1 MKNHLKR
8 KIPFYIVG
16 NNNSNLAKKLFQSFD
31 KSMLIVQK
39 YGGATLADPEK
50 IKNVAERLYQMHEK
64 SVQVVAV
71 VSAMG
76 KTTNQLIQLAQQVS
90 SHPNR
95 REMDMLLSTG
105 ERVSMALVSM
115 ALLDLGAP
123 AISFTGSQSG
133 ILTDDSHENAF
144 IQDVK
149 AFRVEEALAKN
160 KIVVLAGFQGVSP
173 TTKEITTLGRGGS
186 DTTAVAMAAFLQAD
200 HCEILKDVPSV
211 FSADP
216 NCVTNVKALNE
227 LSYDEMLDM
236 TFWGAKVLHYR
247 SVELAKSCGV
257 EMYVGPARQQNTA
270 ENTRNNNYA
279 GTWIFA
285 RNNFHDESSLAKS
298 SATIFSQDGE
308 QAKKNINQKK
318 SETNY
323 ARTEQQEKIP
333 ADKTNSTE
341 NSQIKAKEFQLN
353 STTKKTND
361 SQSNQDSNY
370 KSNQS
375 SNHNY
380 EKSQVLA
387 VNSHEQVLLFNLD
400 ADNTNTAL
408 EIFEKFLQQNEI
420 PYPQVLHIKKIQ
432 TQHQEQIQMMI
443 TGPQEVLQQIEKSLH
458 NNSDESLY
466 LTNNNLCSVTTTCR
480 GNISLNIS
488 KTIIALL
495 EQNKIELQEMLLNPM
510 SVTLIL
516 NSSQRLQAI
525 NLIHS
530 LIQ

>member
-1 MKNHLKR
+1 
-8 KIPFYIVG
+8 
-16 NNNSNLAKKLFQSFD
+16 
-31 KSMLIVQK
+31 MLIVQK

-50 IKNVAERLYQMHEK
+50 IKNVAERLHQMHQK

-90 SHPNR
+90 THPNR

-144 IQDVK
+144 IHDVK

-186 DTTAVAMAAFLQAD
+186 DTTAVAMAAFLNAD

-216 NCVTNVKALNE
+216 NCVPNTKALTE

-247 SVELAKSCGV
+247 SVELAKHSNV
-257 EMYVGPARQQNTA
+257 ELYVGPARQPSSN
-270 ENTRNNNYA
+270 ENS
-279 GTWIFA
+279 GTWIY
-285 RNNFHDESSLAKS
+285 S
-298 SATIFSQDGE
+298 
-308 QAKKNINQKK
+308 KK
-318 SETNY
+318 T
-323 ARTEQQEKIP
+323 
-333 ADKTNSTE
+333 STE
-341 NSQIKAKEFQLN
+341 NSPKHFKSESHMN
-353 STTKKTND
+353 STSKSSKS
-361 SQSNQDSNY
+361 SQSNNPG
-370 KSNQS
+370 
-375 SNHNY
+375 Y
-380 EKSQVLA
+380 EKSQILA
-387 VNSHEQVLLFNLD
+387 VNSHEQVLLFNVD
-400 ADNTNTAL
+400 ADNNHAAL
-408 EIFEKFLQQNEI
+408 EIFENFLHKNEI

-432 TQHQEQIQMMI
+432 TQQQEQTQMMI
-443 TGPQEVLQQIEKSLH
+443 SGPQEVLQQIEKCLH
-458 NNSDESLY
+458 NSSDDSVY
-466 LTNNNLCSVTTTCR
+466 LVDNKLCSVTTTCR
-480 GNISLNIS
+480 GNISLSIS
-488 KTIIALL
+488 KKIS
-495 EQNKIELQEMLLNPM
+495 EQLAQHKIQCHEMLLNPM
-510 SVTLIL
+510 SITLIL
-516 NSSQRLQAI
+516 NSNERLQTI
-525 NLIHS
+525 SLIHNLIS
-530 LIQ
+530 IQ

>member
-1 MKNHLKR
+1 MIIGKHIYGL
-8 KIPFYIVG
+8 
-16 NNNSNLAKKLFQSFD
+16 NNNSNLAKKQFQSFD

-50 IKNVAERLYQMHEK
+50 IKNVAERLFQMHEK

-90 SHPNR
+90 THPNR

-186 DTTAVAMAAFLQAD
+186 DTTAVAMAAFLKAD

-216 NCVTNVKALNE
+216 NCVTSAKALTE

-247 SVELAKSCGV
+247 SVELAKFCGV
-257 EMYVGPARQQNTA
+257 ELYVGPAKKQNNT

-285 RNNFHDESSLAKS
+285 RNNSHDDSILAKS
-298 SATIFSQDGE
+298 SATIFSQDSE
-308 QAKKNINQKK
+308 QTKKNINKK
-318 SETNY
+318 
-323 ARTEQQEKIP
+323 K
-333 ADKTNSTE
+333 STE

-353 STTKKTND
+353 STIKKTND
-361 SQSNQDSNY
+361 SQSNQN
-370 KSNQS
+370 

-400 ADNTNTAL
+400 ADNTNNAL

-420 PYPQVLHIKKIQ
+420 PHPQVLQIKKIQ

-443 TGPQEVLQQIEKSLH
+443 TGPQEILQQIEKCLH

-466 LTNNNLCSVTTTCR
+466 LANNKLCSVTTTCR

-495 EQNKIELQEMLLNPM
+495 EKNKIESQEMLLNPM

>member
-1 MKNHLKR
+1 
-8 KIPFYIVG
+8 
-16 NNNSNLAKKLFQSFD
+16 
-31 KSMLIVQK
+31 MLIVQK

-50 IKNVAERLYQMHEK
+50 IKNIAERLLQMHQK

-90 SHPNR
+90 THPNR

-115 ALLDLGAP
+115 ALLDLGVP

-149 AFRVEEALAKN
+149 AFRVREALAKN

-186 DTTAVAMAAFLQAD
+186 DTTAVAMAAFLNAD

-216 NCVTNVKALNE
+216 NCVADAKALIE

-247 SVELAKSCGV
+247 SVELAKHSNV
-257 EMYVGPARQQNTA
+257 KLYVGPARQPSSNENIAKNNMAKNT
-270 ENTRNNNYA
+270 

-285 RNNFHDESSLAKS
+285 KQKADSSKTQINSLANMTIKS
-298 SATIFSQDGE
+298 QSQ
-308 QAKKNINQKK
+308 
-318 SETNY
+318 
-323 ARTEQQEKIP
+323 TESHV
-333 ADKTNSTE
+333 NST
-341 NSQIKAKEFQLN
+341 
-353 STTKKTND
+353 STNPT
-361 SQSNQDSNY
+361 
-370 KSNQS
+370 S
-375 SNHNY
+375 SEANNNGY
-380 EKSQVLA
+380 EKSQILA
-387 VNSHEQVLLFNLD
+387 VNSHEQVLLLNID
-400 ADNTNTAL
+400 ADNTHSAL
-408 EIFEKFLQQNEI
+408 EIFENFLQKKEI

-432 TQHQEQIQMMI
+432 AQQQEQIQMMI
-443 TGPQEVLQQIEKSLH
+443 TGPQEILQQTEKCLQQSSEDLI
-458 NNSDESLY
+458 Y
-466 LTNNNLCSVTTTCR
+466 LVDNKLCSVTTTCR
-480 GNISLNIS
+480 GNISLSVSKKIS
-488 KTIIALL
+488 EQL
-495 EQNKIELQEMLLNPM
+495 ETNKILCHEMLLNPM
-510 SVTLIL
+510 SITVIL
-516 NSSQRLQAI
+516 NASQRLQAI
-525 NLIHS
+525 SLIHNLTGHV
-530 LIQ
+530 LI